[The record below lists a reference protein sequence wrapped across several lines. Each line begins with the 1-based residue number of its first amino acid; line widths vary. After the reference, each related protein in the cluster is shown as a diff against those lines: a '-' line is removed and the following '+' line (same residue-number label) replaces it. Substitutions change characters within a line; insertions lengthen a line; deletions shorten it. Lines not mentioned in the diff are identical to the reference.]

1 MPMLKRASDK
11 YSAFKGPSLPDR
23 TWPSNKITKPP
34 RWLSTDLRDGN
45 QALASPMNPEQKWT
59 YFQMLVDIGFK
70 EIEVGFPASSEM
82 DFQFA
87 QRCVLDGPP
96 DVWLEVMTP
105 CRKDFIRRT
114 VDAVKGAK
122 KIIVSLYIATSDNFI
137 DTIFS
142 TTREAQ
148 LRTAVEHA
156 RYLKA
161 VTKDDPAHKD
171 TTWALMW
178 SPEAFS
184 DTDPDFAIEICRA
197 VKEAW
202 EPSAEVPI
210 ILNLPAT
217 VEMSSPNIFADQV
230 EIFSRGFSGDP
241 TVCVSLHNHNDRG
254 CAVAAAELGQLAG
267 ATRVEGCLFGNG
279 ERTGNVDLVT
289 LALNLY
295 TQGIDPGLDF
305 SDLPRIRQI
314 VEQLTQIPVH
324 TRAPYAGDSVFVAYS
339 GGHQD
344 AINKGF
350 KRWNATADDDKHA
363 RPRPW
368 KVPYLAMDPHDI
380 GASYE
385 AVIRV
390 NSQSGKGGIAWVL
403 SQALQLEA
411 PKAILGAF
419 SLAVKSESELK
430 GRTLLPNEVTNLF
443 LRQYNVQSQDQRVLS
458 LVKTAL
464 NTSDSGSLVRVETVI
479 LVNGLARQLVGHGA
493 STLDAVRFGLSAF
506 ADCRLEFTCTFGMPS
521 AGFVNS
527 DLPESSVIA
536 IVMCSG
542 GGRTTWGVKAA
553 GTEEQATLLAS
564 LSAALFP
571 VVQAAA

>member
-1 MPMLKRASDK
+1 RLSKASDK
-11 YSAFKGPSLPDR
+11 YAAFKAPSLPDR
-23 TWPSNKITKPP
+23 TWPSKKLTKPP

-45 QALASPMNPEQKWT
+45 QALASPML
-59 YFQMLVDIGFK
+59 LVDIGFK
-70 EIEVGFPASSEM
+70 EIEVGFPASSDM

-87 QRCVLDGPP
+87 QKCVAEGPS

-114 VDAVKGAK
+114 VEAVRGAK
-122 KIIVSLYIATSDNFI
+122 RIIVSLYIATSDNFI
-137 DTIFS
+137 DTVFN
-142 TTREAQ
+142 TTRENQ

-156 RYLKA
+156 AYLKS

-178 SPEAFS
+178 SPETFS
-184 DTDPDFAIEICRA
+184 DTDPAFAIEICRA

-202 EPSAEVPI
+202 EPTPEVPI

-217 VEMSSPNIFADQV
+217 VEMSTPNVFADQV
-230 EIFSRGFSGDP
+230 EIFSRGFAGDDS
-241 TVCVSLHNHNDRG
+241 VCVSLHPHNDRG
-254 CAVAAAELGQLAG
+254 CAVAATELGQLAG

-295 TQGIDPGLDF
+295 TQGIDPGLDL
-305 SDLPRIRQI
+305 SNLPHIRKT
-314 VEQLTQIPVH
+314 VETLTQIPVH

-344 AINKGF
+344 AIHKGF
-350 KRWNATADDDKHA
+350 KKWTAGLNDTNNSNNNSKSQI
-363 RPRPW
+363 W
-368 KVPYLAMDPHDI
+368 KVPYLAIDPRDI
-380 GASYE
+380 GATYE

-403 SQALQLEA
+403 SQALRLEA

-419 SLAVKSESELK
+419 SPVVKTESEAK
-430 GRTLLPNEVTNLF
+430 GRTLLPEELTELF
-443 LRQYNVQSQDQRVLS
+443 LRQYSVRERDPRVLS
-458 LVKTAL
+458 LVKRELQPDSPTSTSSAASTA
-464 NTSDSGSLVRVETVI
+464 GLVRIETVI
-479 LVNGLARQLVGHGA
+479 LVNGLPRQLVGHGT
-493 STLDAVRFGLSAF
+493 SNLEAVRFGLSAF
-506 ADCRLEFTCTFGMPS
+506 ADCRLEFTCTLGKLAATVAS
-521 AGFVNS
+521 DGGFAAS
-527 DLPESSVIA
+527 DAQAIA

-542 GGRTTWGVKAA
+542 GKRVTWGVKTAD
-553 GTEEQATLLAS
+553 TEEEAILLAA
-564 LSAALFP
+564 LSAAL
-571 VVQAAA
+571 